1 MPFTII
7 RPTPGP
13 TTTQQ
18 IQELI
23 ITHPQGITVKK
34 LSDRLNRPI
43 SMVQYCLKYLLTIKV
58 IKAKRQPNTQKWI
71 YYPVPISSFK
81 SNQNQL

>member
-13 TTTQQ
+13 TTKER
-18 IQELI
+18 IEELLLNN
-23 ITHPQGITVKK
+23 PEGLTVKV

-43 SMVQYCLKYLLTIKV
+43 SMVQHCLKYL
-58 IKAKRQPNTQKWI
+58 KAVRLVDTRKSPETQQLIYLKRQAI
-71 YYPVPISSFK
+71 D
-81 SNQNQL
+81 

>member
-18 IQELI
+18 IKELI
-23 ITHPQGITVKK
+23 LTHPQGITVKQ
-34 LSDRLNRPI
+34 LSNRLNRPV
-43 SMVQYCLKYLLTIKV
+43 SMVQSCLKSLLAVKV
-58 IKAKRQPNTQKWI
+58 IKAKRASDTQKWI
-71 YYPVPISSFK
+71 YYPTSVSSLK
-81 SNQNQL
+81 YNSN

>member
-23 ITHPQGITVKK
+23 LVHPQGITVKK
-34 LSDRLNRPI
+34 LSSRLNRPV
-43 SMVQYCLKYLLTIKV
+43 SRVQFCLKSLLNIKV
-58 IKAKRQPNTQKWI
+58 IKAKRSSNTQK
-71 YYPVPISSFK
+71 
-81 SNQNQL
+81 

>member
-1 MPFTII
+1 MAFTII

-23 ITHPQGITVKK
+23 LTHPQGITVKK
-34 LSDRLNRPI
+34 LSDRLNRPV
-43 SMVQYCLKYLLTIKV
+43 SMVQYCLKSLLAVKV
-58 IKAKRQPNTQKWI
+58 IKAKRSPHTQQWI
-71 YYPVPISSFK
+71 YYPICISSLQ
-81 SNQNQL
+81 SNQN

>member
-7 RPTPGP
+7 HPTPGP

-23 ITHPQGITVKK
+23 LTHPQGITVKN
-34 LSDRLNRPI
+34 LSDSLNRPI
-43 SMVQYCLKYLLTIKV
+43 SMVQFCIKSLLAIKV
-58 IKAKRQPNTQKWI
+58 IKAKRSPNTQKWI

-81 SNQNQL
+81 SNQN